1 MNIHNMEEQLSMLQ
15 SIGYTLNIDE
25 RLKLKFAH
33 IELLK
38 ENPQLNECK
47 FWGKIE
53 GLSKNYYIML
63 GLKYTGSYEF
73 PHKYFYWR

>member
-38 ENPQLNECK
+38 ENPQLN
-47 FWGKIE
+47 
-53 GLSKNYYIML
+53 
-63 GLKYTGSYEF
+63 
-73 PHKYFYWR
+73 